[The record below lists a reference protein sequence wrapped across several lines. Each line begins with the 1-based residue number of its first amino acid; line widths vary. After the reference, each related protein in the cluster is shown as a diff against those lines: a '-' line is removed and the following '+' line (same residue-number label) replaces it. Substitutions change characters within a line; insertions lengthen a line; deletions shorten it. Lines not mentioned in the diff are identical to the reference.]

1 MILYEFKC
9 ETFSSIEMKLS
20 TLNSN
25 KSPSF
30 YDQPSAD
37 IIKGPL
43 LESPEKYFY
52 ISELTKHL
60 SSKNLLGN
68 TLLQIQKWWNVV
80 FLTSANIYQQTRA
93 GQYTDLSEQKIT
105 ISLPFSFQHPHI
117 LNVPQHRKTI
127 NYSQEHL
134 YFIVLKVTPFP
145 HQNY

>member
-1 MILYEFKC
+1 
-9 ETFSSIEMKLS
+9 MKIS
-20 TLNSN
+20 DLNSS
-25 KSPSF
+25 KPSSL
-30 YDQPSAD
+30 YDQYSD
-37 IIKGPL
+37 DLIQWSL
-43 LESPEKYFY
+43 LKSPEKSHASQF
-52 ISELTKHL
+52 TKHL
-60 SSKNLLGN
+60 SYITLKGN